1 MKIKFFKYVILITS
15 FTITKNVWLSNVYAS
30 EHKKH
35 DHHHSTKDDNKHDS
49 KKTDS
54 TNQELNATKKNNEDD
69 VADFG
74 KNIKNYKHKLVL
86 ISNDNKNLLN
96 FKIAI
101 ADNYKKRE
109 QGLMNIKKLPED
121 HAMLFIFDN
130 PQIAGFWMKNTL
142 IPLDIIFVDQS
153 NKIVNIAKNNKPL
166 SENLISSKYE
176 IDKTIEVNAG
186 IVDKYQI
193 KIGDKISFK

>member
-1 MKIKFFKYVILITS
+1 MKINFFKYVILIIS
-15 FTITKNVWLSNVYAS
+15 FTITKNVWLSNAYAN
-30 EHKKH
+30 ENKKH
-35 DHHHSTKDDNKHDS
+35 DHHQSIKDDNNHYS
-49 KKTDS
+49 KKVDS

-69 VADFG
+69 IRDFA
-74 KNIKNYKHKLVL
+74 KNLKNYNHKLVL
-86 ISNDNKNLLN
+86 ISNEDKNLLN
-96 FKIAI
+96 LKIAI
-101 ADNYKKRE
+101 ADDYKKRE
-109 QGLMNIKKLPED
+109 QGLMNVTKLPKD
-121 HAMLFIFDN
+121 HAMMFIFEN
-130 PQIAGFWMKNTL
+130 PQIASFWMKNTL

-166 SENLISSKYE
+166 NENLISSEYE

>member
-1 MKIKFFKYVILITS
+1 MKKIFFKYVILIIS

-35 DHHHSTKDDNKHDS
+35 DHHQSTKDDNKRDS
-49 KKTDS
+49 KKIDS

-69 VADFG
+69 IRDFG
-74 KNIKNYKHKLVL
+74 KNLKNYNHKLVL

-96 FKIAI
+96 LKIAI
-101 ADNYKKRE
+101 ADDFKKRE

-121 HAMLFIFDN
+121 HAMLFIFEN
-130 PQIAGFWMKNTL
+130 PEIVRFWMKNTL

-166 SENLISSKYE
+166 SENLISSEYE